1 MVTGFGRF
9 RASAAGVT
17 EPVAWMPEA
26 ALKESRDRLAEAQ
39 RLAHVGS
46 WTVDLVTG
54 KHAWSDELYR
64 LLGYEPGEVEPDLE
78 RVRDRLEPAEAERIW
93 PRFLARM
100 AHPDGWEEEFQ
111 IVLPG
116 GALRWLASRTEPVLN
131 RTGAVVAI
139 HGTSQDVTERR
150 QVQQQLRFQG
160 QLLNA
165 VDEAI
170 IATDLEGVVVYW
182 GPGAERLYGWSAP
195 EVSGLRIED
204 VIPVVPRV
212 HDRDEVRGRL
222 AGGRPWTGTME
233 RGRRDGST
241 FAAHVSATPV
251 HDDSGRLVGTISV
264 CSDVSAQ
271 EEASAALER
280 ARDHALAAS
289 HLKSHFL
296 ANMSHEI
303 RTPMNG
309 VLGMTELLL
318 ETPLDERQRE
328 YAQAVRGCGDDLL
341 AILNDILDLSDIDAG
356 QLELES
362 VDFDVAAIVEDVAER
377 FANRARAKGV
387 ELVISIGADVPGL
400 VRGDPARV
408 RQVLANLVGNA
419 VKFTSTGLVMV
430 SACTDRSAGEAGALR
445 LQVDDTGIGISAAT
459 VARIFEPFSQV
470 DSTATREYGGTG
482 VGLAITRQLVELI
495 GGRCGVDSELGMG
508 SSFWC
513 SLDLPEVPSGAT
525 PPRPADLGL
534 RGARALVVDDSPA
547 SRLAIEG
554 YLRGWGMDVTGADS
568 GAAALEAARR
578 GAAEGRPF
586 GIALTDMHMPGMN
599 GHELAAAL
607 ATNPEMSGV
616 AVVLLDGPEA
626 LGRRCPTGISGQL
639 TKPVRR
645 ESLRRCL
652 TELVVSAAV
661 APSGAEAPAGATRI
675 LLAED
680 NVINQKVTVSMLES
694 DGYRVDV
701 VGNGVDAVTAMK
713 KTHYDLVLMDCH
725 MPRMGGLQASAA
737 IRAGEGGRGWT
748 PIVALTA
755 AGTQEEKDRCLA
767 AGMDD
772 HLAKPVRKSHLLA
785 TVARWAGAAGPAVR
799 STSRQEAEDVP
810 W

>member
-1 MVTGFGRF
+1 MLTGFRRF
-9 RASAAGVT
+9 RARATGVT
-17 EPVAWMPEA
+17 VPVDWIPEA

-111 IVLPG
+111 VVLPG
-116 GALRWLASRTEPVLN
+116 GAVRWLASRTEPVLN
-131 RTGAVVAI
+131 RTGAVVGVQ
-139 HGTSQDVTERR
+139 GTSQDVTERR

-160 QLLNA
+160 QLLDA

-170 IATDLEGVVVYW
+170 IATDLNGVVVYW

-195 EVSGLRIED
+195 EVSGHRIED

-212 HDRDEVRGRL
+212 HDRDEVRARL

-241 FAAHVSATPV
+241 FAAHVSVTPV

-271 EEASAALER
+271 EEARAVLER

-289 HLKSHFL
+289 LLKSHFL

-318 ETPLDERQRE
+318 DTPLDERQRE
-328 YAQAVRGCGDDLL
+328 YALAVRGCGDDLL
-341 AILNDILDLSDIDAG
+341 AILNDILDLSEIDAG

-362 VDFDVAAIVEDVAER
+362 VAFDVAAIVEDVAEL
-377 FANRARAKGV
+377 FAGRARAKGV
-387 ELVISIGADVPGL
+387 ELVVSIGADVPGM
-400 VRGDPARV
+400 VRGDPGRV
-408 RQVLANLVGNA
+408 RQVLASLVGNA
-419 VKFTSTGLVMV
+419 VKFTSAGLVVV
-430 SACTDRSAGEAGALR
+430 SACADRSAGEAGALR

-459 VARIFEPFSQV
+459 VARVFEPFSQV
-470 DSTATREYGGTG
+470 DSTATRVYGGTG
-482 VGLAITRQLVELI
+482 VGLAITRRLVELI
-495 GGRCGVDSELGMG
+495 GGRCGVDSELGVG

-513 SLDLPEVPSGAT
+513 SLYLPGVPSVAT

-554 YLRGWGMDVTGADS
+554 YLRGWGMDVTVADS
-568 GAAALEAARR
+568 GAAGLEAVRR

-586 GIALTDMHMPGMN
+586 GVALADMHMPGMD

-607 ATNPEMSGV
+607 ATEPEMSGV

-626 LGRRCPTGISGQL
+626 LGRPSPACISAQL

-645 ESLRRCL
+645 EPLRRCL
-652 TELVVSAAV
+652 TELIVTAAV
-661 APSGAEAPAGATRI
+661 PPSGAQAPAVATRI

-680 NVINQKVTVSMLES
+680 NVINQKVTVAMLES

-701 VGNGVDAVTAMK
+701 VANGVDAVTATK

-725 MPRMGGLQASAA
+725 MPRMDGLQASAA
-737 IRAGEGGRGWT
+737 IRAREGGRGRT

-755 AGTQEEKDRCLA
+755 AGTHEDKDRCLA

-772 HLAKPVRKSHLLA
+772 HLSKPVRKARLLA
-785 TVARWAGAAGPAVR
+785 TVARWAGHAGPAAR
-799 STSRQEAEDVP
+799 STGGQEVEDVP
-810 W
+810 